1 MPTLFERLAQHKI
14 VPVVTAD
21 TAEQGLAISAALADG
36 GLPVAEITFRTPA
49 AAAAIEAVAERGDVL
64 VGAGTVIRPDQV
76 DAAVAAGARFIV
88 SPGTSRAVIER
99 CREHDI
105 PVLPGAVTATEI
117 QAALELGAAA
127 VKFFPAEASGGA
139 PAVRALTSPFGGVG
153 FVPTGGI
160 GPRNLAAYLAIP
172 AVIAAGGSWMLPDD
186 SIRRGDWHEITRLT
200 RDAVRLVGSV
210 SPGGN
215 RARS

>member
-1 MPTLFERLAQHKI
+1 MPTIFERLAQHKI

-21 TAEQGLAISAALADG
+21 TAEQGLAIASALAAG

-99 CREHDI
+99 CREHGI

-139 PAVRALTSPFGGVG
+139 PAVRSLTAPFGGVG

-160 GPRNLAAYLAIP
+160 GPANLATYLSIP

-186 SIRRGDWHEITRLT
+186 SIRRADWNEITRLT
-200 RDAVRLVGSV
+200 RDAVRLADSIAG
-210 SPGGN
+210 P
-215 RARS
+215 